1 MALNVK
7 CSPNFSASE
16 IALITDEVENSN
28 VFDAKFGC
36 KKFFEETLLTKSM
49 LKCIQLFDVH
59 KEN

>member
-1 MALNVK
+1 MDLNVK
-7 CSPNFSASE
+7 RSPNFSASE

-49 LKCIQLFDVH
+49 L
-59 KEN
+59 